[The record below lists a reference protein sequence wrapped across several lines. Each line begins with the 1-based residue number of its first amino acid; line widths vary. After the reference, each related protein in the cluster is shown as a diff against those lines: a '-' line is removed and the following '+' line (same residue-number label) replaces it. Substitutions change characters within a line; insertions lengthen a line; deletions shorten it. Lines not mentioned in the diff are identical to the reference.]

1 MHAKYGLT
9 LNKLAHCPPIAP
21 ETKRPPKNESLK
33 CVLSILPFRFKTVKC
48 QHLALLPPASVKQGR
63 REIKG
68 PLAPRRQNVPQMS
81 WSNICS
87 TVSNSSQRH
96 ASRAQRDAQGWTW
109 ETKARESIWGS
120 RLGYARTKGQLG
132 NSFGRPAKEEGNLF
146 IIQPERGKKK
156 KGERR
161 ASPQKSPTKHTMRP
175 QWRMNYSG
183 SAPAR
188 FRGLAHRGKMAVF
201 TYKMFPF
208 WGRLAIQ
215 NDNWGLW
222 NPLTYCLR
230 MRARP
235 PQKPVHAVKRV
246 YAHKYFCVF
255 TLAPAISDAPFFFK
269 ETQWVRACARVR
281 HFKL

>member
-1 MHAKYGLT
+1 M
-9 LNKLAHCPPIAP
+9 
-21 ETKRPPKNESLK
+21 
-33 CVLSILPFRFKTVKC
+33 LSILPFRFKTVKC

-146 IIQPERGKKK
+146 IIQPERGKKR
-156 KGERR
+156 KGRGELLHRKAR
-161 ASPQKSPTKHTMRP
+161 QNTLWGRNEGWIIQGALQHGLEGSLTEGKWPFSPTKCFLFGVDLP
-175 QWRMNYSG
+175 FRMTIEASEIH
-183 SAPAR
+183 SRIA
-188 FRGLAHRGKMAVF
+188 
-201 TYKMFPF
+201 
-208 WGRLAIQ
+208 
-215 NDNWGLW
+215 
-222 NPLTYCLR
+222 
-230 MRARP
+230 
-235 PQKPVHAVKRV
+235 
-246 YAHKYFCVF
+246 
-255 TLAPAISDAPFFFK
+255 
-269 ETQWVRACARVR
+269 
-281 HFKL
+281 